1 MLSHSTLVRKF
12 AVGIFFATACI
23 AVPAYS
29 CSNLLDTPLRGELT
43 LSLGEARS
51 EFLIIRQYNEDLR
64 ILVNSIEPYWLDS
77 PGGRNVPEF
86 VFLETPEE
94 NAEIELCLYSA
105 FDHSSLGSFEIE
117 YPDADPE
124 DEDMLGVLRAIDD
137 AGRAWA
143 LGGSA
148 NINLAADSY
157 SRAVDTAPNDLEL
170 SYLLPLSAAIANIA
184 ATRLPEAKN
193 ILTDL
198 LARHEDHAFE
208 YIARWQLAQVHRQS
222 GDRDLALAEVS
233 QGLELLTRREAM
245 LDTELRLDRADML
258 NLSGLIRTIDRDV
271 DEGEA
276 LLRQA
281 LDLAKPD
288 YNLVGRIYNNLAFV
302 TLQRTRAPGIEDA
315 DLDDLLELSMEQHQ
329 IARQL
334 LVDAKNYSVLLFVEN
349 NIAVLYDRMG
359 EIRKG
364 LVHYL
369 NGFEL
374 LEKVDS
380 PRGKNLIYN
389 NLWNIYSSLGQHRR
403 ALSYL
408 LELEESNQSAS
419 PLSLATTHCR
429 LGTSYRNI
437 GETERAISE
446 HEMCLQILPQNQSA
460 DTRINALIEL
470 SKDFQAD
477 RDIES
482 ALESIRQSYE
492 LMGDLENE
500 NIRPRLL
507 TQYAKVLFENGE
519 IRTAAAHVAVAIDE
533 VDVIR
538 YPEDQIEALGVA
550 MRLANAEG
558 DFDRAVEL
566 GWLAVTAIE
575 AMHTQLDAERQGPSW
590 SHQTHSL
597 FVDLA
602 AQYAQR
608 FDETGNESHMHQ
620 AFDVL
625 ERSRAISLRQH
636 LGHSLPSDVLRA
648 EEDLQIELISR
659 VSSLMADEAMA
670 IESDDSQFANFQH
683 QHNLLALS
691 RLANMDELSI
701 PTAATLDD
709 VRAYLKAGQLVLNY
723 LVTERSVYVFAINS
737 SDVYLEKLGEASALR
752 DAIEGMD
759 SEIRNPRSDF
769 ERSAILNTI
778 STMLLPE
785 SIDWDA
791 YDDLLIVPHSGLFD
805 FPFAMLNLNGS
816 SGGSYMPL
824 VSGQSIK
831 ILPSLSTV
839 LMSKPASQ
847 PAYSMDVAVLADPV
861 FSRDQ
866 IAGER
871 AGNLEDP
878 GIRSWS
884 DALEPLPF
892 TAAEADSLQRIF
904 SDRTVEVYTGVRA
917 TRANLT
923 SEATRNSKVLHIA
936 THGYFKSVS
945 DDNVG
950 LALSVIDESG
960 AADPGF
966 ITLTE
971 LFAYSFNNELVVIS
985 GCDTAMGTEQEG
997 VGMNSLTRG
1006 FLAQGADH
1014 VVSTLWP
1021 VSDRASA
1028 MFMQYFYDH
1037 LRESQD
1043 VALALRNAQMELRN
1057 SARYSSPFYWAPYVL
1072 QSTAESTEIT
1082 I

>member
-1 MLSHSTLVRKF
+1 MLDQCALARKI
-12 AVGIFFATACI
+12 AVGIFFSTACV

-43 LSLGEARS
+43 LSLQEAQS
-51 EFLIIRQYNEDLR
+51 EFLIIRQHNEDLR
-64 ILVNSIEPYWLDS
+64 VLVNSAEPYWLDS

-86 VFLETPEE
+86 VYMESPVED
-94 NAEIELCLYSA
+94 AEIELCLYSA
-105 FDHSSLGSFEIE
+105 FDHSYLGSYEVD
-117 YPDADPE
+117 YPNVDLE
-124 DEDMLGVLRAIDD
+124 NEDMLRALRAIND

-143 LGGSA
+143 LGGAS
-148 NINLAADSY
+148 NINLAADIY
-157 SRAVDTAPNDLEL
+157 SRAIETAPNDHEL
-170 SYLLPLSAAIANIA
+170 DYLLPLSAAMANIA
-184 ATRLPEAKN
+184 ATRLPVAKE
-193 ILTDL
+193 ILTEL
-198 LARHEDHAFE
+198 LASHEDHAFE

-222 GDRDLALAEVS
+222 GNRDLALEEVS
-233 QGLELLTRREAM
+233 LGLDVLTRREAM
-245 LDTELRLDRADML
+245 LGRELRLDRADML
-258 NLSGLIRTIDRDV
+258 NLTGLIRTIDRDV

-276 LLRQA
+276 LLLQA
-281 LDLAKPD
+281 LELAKPD

-302 TLQRTRAPGIEDA
+302 TLQRTRTPGIEDA
-315 DLDDLLELSMEQHQ
+315 DLDELLELSMEQHQ

-408 LELEESNQSAS
+408 LEIVELNQSAS

-437 GETERAISE
+437 GETERAIAE
-446 HEMCLQILPQNQSA
+446 HELCLQIMPQNQSA
-460 DTRINALIEL
+460 DMRINALIEL
-470 SKDFQAD
+470 SRDFQTALNTD
-477 RDIES
+477 S
-482 ALESIRQSYE
+482 ALEPIRQAYE
-492 LMGDLENE
+492 LIGELENE

-519 IRTAAAHVAVAIDE
+519 LRTAAAHVAVAIDE
-533 VDVIR
+533 VDVTR
-538 YPEDQIEALGVA
+538 YPEDQIDALGVA
-550 MRLANAEG
+550 MKLADSEG
-558 DFDRAVEL
+558 NFNQATEL
-566 GWLAVTAIE
+566 GWQAITAIE

-597 FVDLA
+597 FVHLA
-602 AQYAQR
+602 ALYAQQY
-608 FDETGNESHMHQ
+608 DKTGNDSYIFQ

-625 ERSRAISLRQH
+625 ERSRAISLRQR

-659 VSSLMADEAMA
+659 ISSLMADEEID
-670 IESDDSQFANFQH
+670 IENDDSQFSNFQH

-701 PTAATLDD
+701 PTAAKLDE
-709 VRAYLKAGQLVLNY
+709 VRAYLKADQFVLDY

-737 SDVYLEKLGEASALR
+737 SEVHFEELGEASALR
-752 DAIEGMD
+752 DAVAEMD
-759 SEIRNPRSDF
+759 SVIRNPRSDI
-769 ERSAILNTI
+769 EGSAILNAI

-785 SIDWDA
+785 GVDWDA
-791 YDDLLIVPHSGLFD
+791 YNEVLIVPHSGLFN
-805 FPFAMLNLNGS
+805 FPFAMLNLNAIS
-816 SGGSYMPL
+816 DGSYVPL
-824 VSGQSIK
+824 VSGQAIK

-839 LMSKPASQ
+839 LMSKPASK
-847 PAYSMDVAVLADPV
+847 PAYGIDVAVLADPV
-861 FSRDQ
+861 FNREQ
-866 IAGER
+866 IVDGRE
-871 AGNLEDP
+871 GILEDP

-884 DALEPLPF
+884 DELQPLPY

-904 SDRTVEVYTGVRA
+904 SDRSVEVYTGVRA

-923 SEATRNSKVLHIA
+923 SEAARNSKVLHIA

-960 AADPGF
+960 AVDPGF

-1006 FLAQGADH
+1006 FLAQGANH

-1028 MFMQYFYDH
+1028 LFMQHFYDH

-1043 VALALRNAQMELRN
+1043 VALALKNAQMELR
-1057 SARYSSPFYWAPYVL
+1057 SSSRYSSPFYWAPYVL